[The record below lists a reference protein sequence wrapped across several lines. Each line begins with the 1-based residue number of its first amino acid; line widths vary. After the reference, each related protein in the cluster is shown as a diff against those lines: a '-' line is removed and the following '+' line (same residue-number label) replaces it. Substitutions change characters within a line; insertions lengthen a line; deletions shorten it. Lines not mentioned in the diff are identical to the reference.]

1 MEKII
6 PEFPNYKI
14 NTSGQVFTRYCGK
27 GLSVRLGEWRPLTQV
42 VCSSTGY
49 PLVTLCHEGVRKNKR
64 IHRLLM
70 EAFVPNPHNKKH
82 INHID
87 GIKTN
92 ISLDNLE
99 WATPKENAQHAS
111 KTGLTEH
118 AIAAQRVA
126 VVQYTPDG
134 LHVIAEHPSIHE
146 AGRSTG
152 VAWQNIS
159 KVVRGLRPRA
169 GGFVWEYKK
178 V

>member
-14 NTSGQVFTRYCGK
+14 NTEGKVFTRYVGK
-27 GLSVRLGEWRPLTQV
+27 GTYMTIGDWRELTPV

-49 PLVTLCHEGVRKNKR
+49 YLVTLCHERVRKNKR

-70 EAFVPNPHNKKH
+70 EAFVPNPLNKKH
-82 INHID
+82 ANHID
-87 GIKTN
+87 GVKTN
-92 ISLDNLE
+92 NSLDNLE

-111 KTGLTEH
+111 KTVLLEH
-118 AIAAQRVA
+118 VITSQRVA
-126 VVQYTPDG
+126 IIQKEYPSMTYVAD
-134 LHVIAEHPSIHE
+134 HRSIHD
-146 AGRSTG
+146 AGRATG

-159 KVVRGLRPRA
+159 KVLRGLRTHA
-169 GGFVWEYKK
+169 GGYVWEYKK